1 MDNGTYCWQ
10 VIYPPPVRT
19 LKARLSVCIY
29 FLYRCNAVA
38 SDMAL
43 ILAPVSPADMDECLH
58 GLVNVMEILPIPG
71 LRYDEKVVSIDSIER
86 SSGCI

>member
-1 MDNGTYCWQ
+1 M
-10 VIYPPPVRT
+10 RT
-19 LKARLSVCIY
+19 LKAGLSDCMY

-58 GLVNVMEILPIPG
+58 ALVKVMEIWPIPG
-71 LRYDEKVVSIDSIER
+71 LRYDEKVVSTDSIER